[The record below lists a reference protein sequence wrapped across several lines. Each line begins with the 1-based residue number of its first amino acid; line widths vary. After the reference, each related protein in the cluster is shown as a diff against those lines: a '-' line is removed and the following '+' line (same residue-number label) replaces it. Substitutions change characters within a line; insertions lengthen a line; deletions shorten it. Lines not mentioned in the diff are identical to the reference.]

1 MEVDPKIIM
10 DMARRA
16 QSAERIAVQ
25 NAEYPNRERVVEKY
39 QRQSDAAMEELAEYL
54 GQPRY

>member
-1 MEVDPKIIM
+1 MEIDPKKVM

-25 NAEYPNRERVVEKY
+25 NAEYPNRERAVEKY